1 MSKEKE
7 AKYSFIVVKYPGADT
22 AEAALTAVRALAKE
36 DVVKLKD
43 AVAITKN
50 EKGKVKLHQT
60 KDDSAGK
67 GFLKGGAIGIVF
79 GLLFGGLP
87 LVVAGV
93 VSGTAVGMFDKGIK
107 DKLMK
112 ALGEEMSSDESA
124 LAALIQDAD
133 WKTLQDRMQA
143 ENFNGEIIV
152 SEIIPEHMTEVD
164 ALTENQEVV
173 DAVPEEI
180 DMTDDVDEEVVD
192 AVADEAGA
200 DEEE

>member
-7 AKYSFIVVKYPGADT
+7 AKYSFIVVKYPSADT
-22 AEAALTAVRALAKE
+22 AETALAVVRQLAKE

-79 GLLFGGLP
+79 GLLFGAGW
-87 LVVAGV
+87 VVAGV
-93 VSGTAVGMFDKGIK
+93 VAGTAVGMFDKGIK

-112 ALGEEMSSDESA
+112 ELGENMSSDESA
-124 LAALIQDAD
+124 LAALIEEAD
-133 WKTLQDRMQA
+133 WQTLRDRMQS
-143 ENFNGEIIV
+143 ENFNGEVVV
-152 SEIIPEHMTEVD
+152 SELVPEHMTAVD
-164 ALTENQEVV
+164 QLTENQEVV
-173 DAVPEEI
+173 DSVPEEL
-180 DMTDDVDEEVVD
+180 DLDAASDE
-192 AVADEAGA
+192 G
-200 DEEE
+200 

>member
-1 MSKEKE
+1 MSKEVT
-7 AKYSFIVVKYPGADT
+7 YSFIVVKYPEAGM
-22 AEAALTAVRALAKE
+22 AEAALTAVLALAKE

-60 KDDSAGK
+60 EDDSAGK

-87 LVVAGV
+87 LVVAGA

-112 ALGEEMSSDESA
+112 ALGKEMSGDESA
-124 LAALIQDAD
+124 LAALVKEAD
-133 WKTLQDRMQA
+133 WQALRDRMQA
-143 ENFNGEIIV
+143 ENFNGEVVV
-152 SEIIPEHMTEVD
+152 SELLPEHMAEVD
-164 ALTENQEVV
+164 ALADNQEVV
-173 DAVPEEI
+173 DAVPEEV
-180 DMTDDVDEEVVD
+180 DLEAVDESAVKEV
-192 AVADEAGA
+192 EAIAGT